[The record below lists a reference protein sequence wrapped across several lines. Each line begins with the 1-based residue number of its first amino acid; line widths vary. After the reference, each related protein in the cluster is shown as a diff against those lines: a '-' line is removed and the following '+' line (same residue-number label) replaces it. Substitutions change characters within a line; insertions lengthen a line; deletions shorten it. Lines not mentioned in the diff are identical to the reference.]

1 MTTETNETN
10 RNGSITAGLTTGIIG
25 TALGALN
32 TIGGGAALLSGNARQ
47 SSDVNGIPQ
56 WVSKDEYNA
65 GMTIASKD
73 SEIALLKS
81 ERDAE
86 KKMIEVYA
94 KLEERINN
102 VKDIVATNRDRADD
116 KLAAAY
122 EKLDGK
128 INFNKNLQ
136 DGINAQQLAYNGT
149 NSSTISFMQSQIAQ
163 LQSITKTVVPNSS
176 CCPGW
181 GTVTITPSTLSA

>member
-1 MTTETNETN
+1 
-10 RNGSITAGLTTGIIG
+10 
-25 TALGALN
+25 
-32 TIGGGAALLSGNARQ
+32 
-47 SSDVNGIPQ
+47 
-56 WVSKDEYNA
+56 
-65 GMTIASKD
+65 
-73 SEIALLKS
+73 
-81 ERDAE
+81 
-86 KKMIEVYA
+86 MIEVYA